1 MNQIV
6 SPKPK
11 PLARV
16 AKGRKPQYF
25 ADPATDKLLSMVLAL
40 TQELSVARD
49 RIDTL
54 ERLLDRA
61 GVLDAQVVENY
72 LPTVEEA
79 AARSTLRAAMIRRVF
94 RAAEKEAQDLERDGA
109 AAQTP
114 NVQEAAVAGM
124 TSLS

>member
-1 MNQIV
+1 MNQIAP
-6 SPKPK
+6 PKPK
-11 PLARV
+11 PLART

-61 GVLDAQVVENY
+61 GVLAAQTVDDY
-72 LPTVEEA
+72 LPTAEEA
-79 AARSTLRAAMIRRVF
+79 AARSALRAGMLRRVF
-94 RAAEKEAQDLERDGA
+94 RAAEKEAQDLERNGVS
-109 AAQTP
+109 P
-114 NVQEAAVAGM
+114 EVADVDIADI
-124 TSLS
+124 LS

>member
-1 MNQIV
+1 MSQE
-6 SPKPK
+6 PK

-25 ADPATDKLLSMVLAL
+25 ADPATDRLLSMVLAL

-61 GVLDAQVVENY
+61 GVLAAQTVDDY
-72 LPTVEEA
+72 LPTPEESGGA
-79 AARSTLRAAMIRRVF
+79 LGLQSRHDPAPSARRKKRR
-94 RAAEKEAQDLERDGA
+94 G
-109 AAQTP
+109 T
-114 NVQEAAVAGM
+114 
-124 TSLS
+124 

>member
-1 MNQIV
+1 MNQIAA
-6 SPKPK
+6 PPLK
-11 PLARV
+11 PLARA

-61 GVLDAQVVENY
+61 GVLSAQTVDDY
-72 LPTVEEA
+72 LPTAEEA
-79 AARSTLRAAMIRRVF
+79 AARSVLRAGMLRRVF
-94 RAAEKEAQDLERDGA
+94 RAAEKEAQDLERHGA
-109 AAQTP
+109 SPEMAEIEIMD
-114 NVQEAAVAGM
+114 V
-124 TSLS
+124 LS

>member
-1 MNQIV
+1 V
-6 SPKPK
+6 TSDDLKVA

-61 GVLDAQVVENY
+61 GVLEASKVDAY
-72 LPTVEEA
+72 LPTAEEA
-79 AARSTLRAAMIRRVF
+79 AQRSDLRAGMLRRVF
-94 RAAEKEAQDLERDGA
+94 RGAEKEAQDF
-109 AAQTP
+109 
-114 NVQEAAVAGM
+114 
-124 TSLS
+124 TSADDDQGEIS

>member
-1 MNQIV
+1 VNQIV

-11 PLARV
+11 PLARA

-61 GVLDAQVVENY
+61 GVLAAQTVDEY
-72 LPTVEEA
+72 LPTPEEA
-79 AARSTLRAAMIRRVF
+79 AARATLRAGMIRRVF
-94 RAAEKEAQDLERDGA
+94 RAAEKEAQDLDRA
-109 AAQTP
+109 AASAP
-114 NVQEAAVAGM
+114 EAEEREILDIV
-124 TSLS
+124 S

>member
-6 SPKPK
+6 PPGPK
-11 PLARV
+11 PLARA

-61 GVLDAQVVENY
+61 GVLSARTVDDY
-72 LPTVEEA
+72 LPNPEEA
-79 AARSTLRAAMIRRVF
+79 AARAALRAGMIRRVF
-94 RAAEKEAQDLERDGA
+94 RAAETEAQDLDGDSPQASGPEMAEREIVDI
-109 AAQTP
+109 
-114 NVQEAAVAGM
+114 
-124 TSLS
+124 LS

>member
-1 MNQIV
+1 V
-6 SPKPK
+6 STVITPKPA

-25 ADPATDKLLSMVLAL
+25 TDPATDTLLSMVLAL

-61 GVLDAQVVENY
+61 GLLAADVVDAY
-72 LPTVEEA
+72 LPTPEEA
-79 AARSTLRAAMIRRVF
+79 AIRADLRAAMLRRVF
-94 RAAEKEAQDLERDGA
+94 RGAEKDARDLAAGVGA
-109 AAQTP
+109 DP
-114 NVQEAAVAGM
+114 GPEVLDV
-124 TSLS
+124 LS

>member
-1 MNQIV
+1 VNQIV

-11 PLARV
+11 PLARA

-61 GVLDAQVVENY
+61 GVLAAQTVDEY
-72 LPTVEEA
+72 LPTPEEA
-79 AARSTLRAAMIRRVF
+79 AARSTLRAGMIRRVF
-94 RAAEKEAQDLERDGA
+94 RAAEKEAQDLDRA
-109 AAQTP
+109 AASAP
-114 NVQEAAVAGM
+114 EAEEREILDIVP
-124 TSLS
+124 

>member
-1 MNQIV
+1 MNQIAN
-6 SPKPK
+6 PKPK
-11 PLARV
+11 PLART

-61 GVLDAQVVENY
+61 GVLSAQTVDDY
-72 LPTVEEA
+72 LPTADEA
-79 AARSTLRAAMIRRVF
+79 AARSALRAGMLRRVF

-109 AAQTP
+109 APDMAELEITDI
-114 NVQEAAVAGM
+114 
-124 TSLS
+124 LS

>member
-1 MNQIV
+1 VNQIT

-11 PLARV
+11 PLARA

-61 GVLDAQVVENY
+61 GVLAAQTVEDY
-72 LPTVEEA
+72 LPTAEEA
-79 AARSTLRAAMIRRVF
+79 AARATLRAGMIRRVF
-94 RAAEKEAQDLERDGA
+94 RAAEQEAHDLERAGA
-109 AAQTP
+109 AAPTS
-114 NVQEAAVAGM
+114 EVAEM
-124 TSLS
+124 ASLS

>member
-1 MNQIV
+1 VNQIV

-11 PLARV
+11 PLARA

-61 GVLDAQVVENY
+61 GVLAARTVDEY
-72 LPTVEEA
+72 LPTPEEA
-79 AARSTLRAAMIRRVF
+79 AARATLRAGMIRRVF
-94 RAAEKEAQDLERDGA
+94 RAAEKEAQDLDRA
-109 AAQTP
+109 AASAP
-114 NVQEAAVAGM
+114 EAEEREILDIV
-124 TSLS
+124 S

>member
-1 MNQIV
+1 VNKIA
-6 SPKPK
+6 STKPA
-11 PLARV
+11 PLARA

-61 GVLDAQVVENY
+61 GVLAAQSVEDY
-72 LPTVEEA
+72 LPTAEEA
-79 AARSTLRAAMIRRVF
+79 VERGERRAGMLRRVF
-94 RAAEKEAQDLERDGA
+94 RGAEKEARDLDAHES
-109 AAQTP
+109 P
-114 NVQEAAVAGM
+114 NPAPEIM
-124 TSLS
+124 ELLS

>member
-1 MNQIV
+1 VNQIA
-6 SPKPK
+6 SPKAK
-11 PLARV
+11 PLARA

-61 GVLDAQVVENY
+61 GVLAAQTVEDY
-72 LPTVEEA
+72 LPTAEEA
-79 AARSTLRAAMIRRVF
+79 AARATVRAGMIRRVF
-94 RAAEKEAQDLERDGA
+94 RAAEQEAHDLDRVGA
-109 AAQTP
+109 AAPTIAEMQ
-114 NVQEAAVAGM
+114 VMDIV
-124 TSLS
+124 S

>member
-1 MNQIV
+1 VNQIV

-11 PLARV
+11 PLARA
-16 AKGRKPQYF
+16 AKGRRPQYF

-61 GVLDAQVVENY
+61 GVLAARTVDEY
-72 LPTVEEA
+72 LPTPEEA
-79 AARSTLRAAMIRRVF
+79 AARSTLRAGMLRRVF
-94 RAAEKEAQDLERDGA
+94 RAAEKEVQDLERA
-109 AAQTP
+109 SASAP
-114 NVQEAAVAGM
+114 EAEEREILDIV
-124 TSLS
+124 S

>member
-1 MNQIV
+1 MNQIA

-11 PLARV
+11 PLART

-61 GVLDAQVVENY
+61 GVLAAQTVDEY
-72 LPTVEEA
+72 LPTADEA
-79 AARSTLRAAMIRRVF
+79 AARATLRAAMLRRVF
-94 RAAEKEAQDLERDGA
+94 RAAEKEAQDLERNGA
-109 AAQTP
+109 GGAPSGVA
-114 NVQEAAVAGM
+114 EADIM
-124 TSLS
+124 DILS

>member
-11 PLARV
+11 PLARA

-61 GVLDAQVVENY
+61 GVLAAQTVDEY
-72 LPTVEEA
+72 LPTPEEA
-79 AARSTLRAAMIRRVF
+79 AARATLRAGMIRRVF
-94 RAAEKEAQDLERDGA
+94 RAAEKEAQDLDRATASAPEAEEREILDI
-109 AAQTP
+109 
-114 NVQEAAVAGM
+114 V
-124 TSLS
+124 S

>member
-11 PLARV
+11 PLARA

-61 GVLDAQVVENY
+61 GVLAAQSVEDY
-72 LPTVEEA
+72 LPTPEEA
-79 AARSTLRAAMIRRVF
+79 AARSTLRAGMIRRVF
-94 RAAEKEAQDLERDGA
+94 RAAEKEAQDLDRDGA
-109 AAQTP
+109 AASAP
-114 NVQEAAVAGM
+114 DMAEREIM
-124 TSLS
+124 DILS

>member
-1 MNQIV
+1 VNQIA

-11 PLARV
+11 PLARA

-61 GVLDAQVVENY
+61 GVLAAATVEDY
-72 LPTVEEA
+72 LPTAEEA
-79 AARSTLRAAMIRRVF
+79 AARSALRAGMLRRVF
-94 RAAEKEAQDLERDGA
+94 RAAEKEAQDLERNSGG
-109 AAQTP
+109 P
-114 NVQEAAVAGM
+114 SPEVSEVEIM
-124 TSLS
+124 EILS